1 MNTEIVKE
9 FYKHL
14 ANSDRQGAFNLLHP
28 NFKLVQAS
36 SLPYGGTYIGTDGVT
51 TFFSRFF
58 EYWQS
63 FKSIDVEYFEMGD
76 KFFAISKIIGTTH
89 NNKNIEIKMIQLFVV
104 QEYKLVSAEPFYF
117 DTAELSDK
125 KNGI

>member
-14 ANSDRQGAFNLLHP
+14 ANSNMQGVFKLLHQ

-36 SLPYGGTYIGTDGVT
+36 SLPYGGTYLGTHGVT

-58 EYWQS
+58 EFWQS
-63 FKSIDVEYFEMGD
+63 FKSVDVEYFEMGD
-76 KFFAISKIIGTTH
+76 KVFAISQILGTTH
-89 NNKNIEIKMIQLFVV
+89 NNKNIEMKMIQLFVV

-125 KNGI
+125 KSGI